1 MADWKEHKKTCSMTD
16 EELAKAIPGWRST
29 INSWIQRQYYDYMKE
44 FDRIMREK
52 KIDKQELLLELDLYS
67 DEQGS
72 APALRTP
79 PEFKVGITRR
89 YLERRG
95 TEWYD
100 ADSIRDHYQRM
111 TSNHLLVL
119 VRNPDHSMSIYKL
132 QIVSQTTGVGWYS
145 DQAMDAF
152 SRALR
157 HDDSRLGQ
165 VYDASQLLQIK
176 ARRDVDTKN

>member
-1 MADWKEHKKTCSMTD
+1 
-16 EELAKAIPGWRST
+16 
-29 INSWIQRQYYDYMKE
+29 MKE

-52 KIDKQELLLELDLYS
+52 KIDKQELLLELDLYP

-89 YLERRG
+89 YLEVTG
-95 TEWYD
+95 NEWYD
-100 ADSIRDHYQRM
+100 ADSIQDHYQRM

-119 VRNPDHSMSIYKL
+119 VRNPDQSMSIYKL
-132 QIVSQTTGVGWYS
+132 QIDLQTTGVGVYS
-145 DQAMDAF
+145 DEAMDAF

-157 HDDSRLGQ
+157 NDDSRLGQ
-165 VYDASQLLQIK
+165 VYGYAQMSQIK
-176 ARRDVDTKN
+176 ARRDVDTMR